1 MTLPDHLS
9 YSALS
14 SYQKCPRQFKLSRV
28 DRMTPRQ
35 AWYFA
40 TGTAVHNVVEGYLKD
55 FLDRDVDIRE
65 YAEELFIAEVER
77 LMKIEPDTHAW
88 AHAGSD
94 KDPVIEEKALTL
106 AQDCAEEA
114 IAQLELIDVWE
125 CELEVTGHL
134 APCPV
139 PIQGFADIVG
149 EHKKHGPIIGDW
161 KTGKSK
167 PKDNLQ
173 LETYHALLHGP
184 DQICK
189 ARRWSAK
196 AGAGFKG
203 LWLMVNPEAAKA
215 RPVTLKES
223 PKSMGLMY
231 ADAWRKIERGVFPAR
246 VQYSCKFCLQEHN
259 CKTMPGRDG

>member
-9 YSALS
+9 YSALDA
-14 SYQKCPRQFKLSRV
+14 YRKCPRQFELSRV
-28 DRMTPRQ
+28 DKMTPRQ

-55 FLDRDVDIRE
+55 FLDKDVNVRD

-94 KDPVIEEKALTL
+94 KDPVVEEKALIL

-114 IAQLELIDVWE
+114 IAQLEQIDAWE
-125 CELEVTGHL
+125 CELDVSGNL
-134 APCPV
+134 DPCPV
-139 PIQGFADIVG
+139 PIKGYADIVG

-173 LETYHALLHGP
+173 LETYNALMKSGIYRDLE
-184 DQICK
+184 
-189 ARRWSAK
+189 
-196 AGAGFKG
+196 FKG
-203 LWLMVNPEAAKA
+203 LWLMVNPQASKA
-215 RPVTLKES
+215 RPVELKES

-246 VQYSCKFCLQEHN
+246 VQYSCKFCLQESN
-259 CKTMPGRDG
+259 CKTQPGRDGK